1 MHFIIFITFIIIIIV
16 SIIIIYTITAVV
28 LKSLSRKVTNQ
39 SLCIVTSHGAFLLKL
54 IYSSYR

>member
-16 SIIIIYTITAVV
+16 NIIIYTITAVV

>member
-16 SIIIIYTITAVV
+16 NIIIIYTITAVV